1 MWWARRAIQ
10 NFWNQQPSSF
20 EILYRYCGYKIPK
33 RNKYIYFLGY
43 SLLYQAISHVCPYC
57 FITFRISC
65 LLDCQHMWCFARFM
79 RFVPFVQIKKR
90 PMMEAASMVKLQ
102 ASSMG
107 VFTVFKLYK
116 WYQIA
121 QNTTISKTL
130 FSVYKSQF
138 GINLW
143 GKF

>member
-1 MWWARRAIQ
+1 
-10 NFWNQQPSSF
+10 
-20 EILYRYCGYKIPK
+20 
-33 RNKYIYFLGY
+33 
-43 SLLYQAISHVCPYC
+43 
-57 FITFRISC
+57 
-65 LLDCQHMWCFARFM
+65 M

-138 GINLW
+138 GINL
-143 GKF
+143 